1 MKVFADA
8 PGKLVLIGEY
18 AVLENS
24 PAIVAAV
31 NRRATITIE
40 KTGEDLSLL
49 NLPHLK
55 DSVPLYADGAMIKPL
70 VTPKSQLTTEVVNR
84 VVSMLNRIIEKE
96 ITVKTA
102 FHGVK
107 LTIDSSD
114 FFSTENNIKL
124 GLGSSAAVT
133 VGLLAA
139 VRKHINPAWVNKN
152 ALMHVGYRQH
162 NESQHQA
169 GSGIDIAASV
179 FGGVLRYKAK
189 ANAAGFSPVIKK
201 VSVPEDLQ
209 MGFVWTGRPAST
221 GSFLERLKDFKIN
234 NTIDYNRSMR
244 WLIRQ
249 AQAGCQA
256 FEQKDTK
263 KFLQTVERFHHS
275 LEDLGHASRI
285 PIISN
290 KHRRIARIVYENG
303 GYYKPSGAGGGDF
316 GIIFSNQKSRIDRI
330 TNLVETEGFSFPKLS
345 LSADGVCVRG
355 SKEA

>member
-1 MKVFADA
+1 MKISATA
-8 PGKLVLIGEY
+8 PGKLVLLGEY

-24 PAIVAAV
+24 PAIVTAV

-40 KTGEDLSLL
+40 QTGQDISLL

-55 DSVPLYADGAMIKPL
+55 DSVPLDVDGAMIKPL
-70 VTPKSQLTTEVVNR
+70 VTSKSQLTTEVVNR

-96 ITVKTA
+96 IQVKTA

-114 FFSTENNIKL
+114 FFSTENNVKL

-139 VRKHINPAWVNKN
+139 VRKHINAAWTNKN

-179 FGGVLRYKAK
+179 FGGVLRYRAK
-189 ANAAGFSPVIKK
+189 TNAAAFSPVIKK

-209 MGFVWTGRPAST
+209 MGFVWTGRAAST
-221 GSFLERLKDFKIN
+221 VSFLKRLKDFKIN
-234 NTIDYNRSMR
+234 KPTDYNRSMR
-244 WLIRQ
+244 WLVRL

-256 FEQKDTK
+256 FEQSDTT
-263 KFLQTVERFHHS
+263 KFLQTVERFYHC
-275 LEDLGHASRI
+275 LEDLGNASRI

-290 KHRRIARIVYENG
+290 NHRRIARIIYQNG
-303 GYYKPSGAGGGDF
+303 GYYKPSSAGGGDF

-330 TNLVETEGFSFPKLS
+330 TNLVENAGFSFPKLS
-345 LSADGVCVRG
+345 VSADGVCVRG
-355 SKEA
+355 SKED

>member
-1 MKVFADA
+1 MKISATA
-8 PGKLVLIGEY
+8 PGKLVLLGEY

-31 NRRATITIE
+31 DRRATITIE
-40 KTGEDLSLL
+40 QSGQDISLL

-55 DSVPLYADGAMIKPL
+55 ASVPLAVDGAIIKPL
-70 VTPKSQLTTEVVNR
+70 VIPKTQSSVATVNR
-84 VVSMLNRIIEKE
+84 VVSMLSRITEKE
-96 ITVKTA
+96 ISIKTP

-114 FFSTENNIKL
+114 FFSTENNVKL
-124 GLGSSAAVT
+124 GLGSSAAIT

-139 VRKHINPAWVNKN
+139 VRAYINPAWTNKD

-179 FGGVLRYKAK
+179 FGGVLRYKVKKDSTA
-189 ANAAGFSPVIKK
+189 FSPVVEK

-209 MGFVWTGRPAST
+209 MRFVWTGRPAST
-221 GSFLERLKDFKIN
+221 VSFLKRIANFKRN
-234 NTIDYNRSMR
+234 NQSDYIRTMR
-244 WLIRQ
+244 WLIRLSQ
-249 AQAGCQA
+249 TGCRA
-256 FEQKDTK
+256 FEKGDTM
-263 KFLQTVERFHHS
+263 KFLETVDRFYEN
-275 LEDLGHASRI
+275 LDDLGHKSRI
-285 PIISN
+285 PIISDI
-290 KHRRIARIVYENG
+290 HRRIAQIVSENG

-330 TNLVETEGFSFPKLS
+330 AKRVEQAGFSFPKLS
-345 LSADGVCVRG
+345 VSADGVCVHG